1 MMKPEV
7 WVASFSAAVALG
19 AAAMSVWAT
28 RGVSS
33 KESFA
38 LARSL
43 YCDLTSESTSAARSA
58 LEFYWRGER
67 RSVEQTRQVLDH
79 YFALLWCFERI
90 RAGRESLAR
99 QRRLN
104 GTGPALRYLDEMIRW
119 HVEEWARRWARLRR
133 PIQQHIGELDDHHS
147 IRSFCHLAH
156 GVVTEPDA
164 RQAVTD
170 LLDEIDAEA
179 ARQHRGNP

>member
-1 MMKPEV
+1 MKPEV
-7 WVASFSAAVALG
+7 WVAGFSAAVALG

-43 YCDLTSESTSAARSA
+43 YCDLTSENTSAARSA

-67 RSVEQTRQVLDH
+67 RSVEQTRRVLDD

-90 RAGRESLAR
+90 RAGRESLVR

-104 GTGPALRYLDEMIRW
+104 GTGPALRYLDDMIRW
-119 HVEEWARRWARLRR
+119 HVEEWARRWARIRHL
-133 PIQQHIGELDDHHS
+133 IQQHIGVLDDHHS
-147 IRSFCHLAH
+147 IRSFCHLAQ
-156 GVVTEPDA
+156 GVVAEPDA
-164 RQAVTD
+164 CQAVPD
-170 LLDEIDAEA
+170 LLNDIEAEA
-179 ARQHRGNP
+179 TRPHRTDP